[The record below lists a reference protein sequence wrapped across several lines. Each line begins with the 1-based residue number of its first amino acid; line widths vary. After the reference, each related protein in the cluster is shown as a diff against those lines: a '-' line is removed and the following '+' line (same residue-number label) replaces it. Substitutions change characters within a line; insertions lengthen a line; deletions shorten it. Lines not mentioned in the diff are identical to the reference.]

1 MAQYINA
8 PTSGSITPLDT
19 VDAVYGM
26 ALQYARLLVGGA
38 NVKTHYDTFDKEYAQ
53 FGAIVA
59 DYKVAAVASKAA
71 TPNSTTFGSPAYPQI
86 KKRYFGEWHDRV
98 YEVEIRDADAHA
110 VTMGTTSFEV
120 FVAQIINAINE
131 GERLEKNQNYKR
143 TFCADTSEVGIT
155 AGSDDR
161 TLVVVDDASHTPV
174 ISYGTLYDL
183 NQYETLLD
191 PTDDE
196 VLTEIRDVVMDMT
209 FENGTYSDGYVCG
222 ADIRDLRIVVPFK
235 WLNKIGVTTLSRLFN
250 MSEADL
256 LAQIVETDGQHY
268 AGENSTLDVILIVH
282 KNALGRVVRYD
293 SNMETF
299 VRQRFSRWF
308 GREVVDMYYVNP
320 NEKMYAICVSTAR

>member
-1 MAQYINA
+1 MAQYINS
-8 PTSGSITPLDT
+8 PTSGSIKPLDT

-38 NVKTHYDTFDKEYAQ
+38 NVKTHYDTFDKEFAE
-53 FGAIVA
+53 FGAIIA
-59 DYKVAAVASKAA
+59 DYKVDAVASKAA
-71 TPNSTTFGSPAYPQI
+71 TPLTDSFGGPAYPTI
-86 KKRYFGEWHDRV
+86 RKRYFGTWNDRI
-98 YEVEIRDADAHA
+98 YETEIRDSDAHA

-143 TFCADTSEVGIT
+143 LFCADMDDPNVSTDTQTLIIVGD
-155 AGSDDR
+155 AGSDPQVGQG
-161 TLVVVDDASHTPV
+161 L
-174 ISYGTLYDL
+174 LYDL
-183 NQYETLLD
+183 NQYELLTNA
-191 PTDDE
+191 TDDQ

-209 FENGTYSDGYVCG
+209 FENGTYSNGYVSG

-268 AGENSTLDVILIVH
+268 VGSGSTMDVILIVH

-320 NEKMYAICVSTAR
+320 NEKMYAICVTN